1 MVDLGVYFE
10 RKEGAL
16 AQQEDLLSIREVIDI
31 LSVPRRTVNYW
42 IENGTLVPVQV
53 AGVLRFR
60 PKDIRVLF
68 ERQGN
73 GGSRGRILVI
83 DDDPLVGHSL
93 KILLERAAY
102 QTQVA
107 SIGLAALDA
116 VSSEAFDLILTD
128 IRMPGMN
135 GIETL
140 KAIRELRHE
149 LGKVLLPEIVITAYE
164 DKGVREEAEHL
175 GVRDFI
181 LKPFE
186 IEELLA
192 ALERNLPQEKQRDA
206 HVS

>member
-1 MVDLGVYFE
+1 MTSHFTE
-10 RKEGAL
+10 KEESL

-31 LSVPRRTVNYW
+31 LSVPRQMVNHW
-42 IENGTLVPVQV
+42 IENGTLAPVRM
-53 AGVLRFR
+53 AGALRFR
-60 PKDIRVLF
+60 PKDVRALF
-68 ERQGN
+68 GRQGN

-93 KILLERAAY
+93 RILLERAAY

-135 GIETL
+135 GLETL
-140 KAIRELRHE
+140 KAIREVRRE
-149 LGKVLLPEIVITAYE
+149 LGKVPLPEIVITAYE
-164 DKGVREEAEHL
+164 DKEIRDEAEDL
-175 GVRDFI
+175 GVLDFI

-186 IEELLA
+186 IEDLLA
-192 ALERNLPQEKQRDA
+192 ALERNLPQRKQRDA

>member
-1 MVDLGVYFE
+1 MVDLTSHFTG
-10 RKEGAL
+10 KEESL

-31 LSVPRRTVNYW
+31 LSVPRQTVNHW
-42 IENGTLVPVQV
+42 IENGTLVPVRT
-53 AGVLRFR
+53 AGALRFR
-60 PKDIRVLF
+60 PTDIRALF

-83 DDDPLVGHSL
+83 DDDPLVGNSL
-93 KILLERAAY
+93 RILLERAAY

-128 IRMPGMN
+128 VRMPGMN
-135 GIETL
+135 GLETL
-140 KAIRELRHE
+140 KAIRELRRE
-149 LGKVLLPEIVITAYE
+149 LGKVPLPEIVITAYE
-164 DKGVREEAEHL
+164 DKEIREEAEHL

-186 IEELLA
+186 IEDLLA
-192 ALERNLPQEKQRDA
+192 ALERNLPQGKQRDI